1 MYAKL
6 VWLCNYL
13 ARGRNCYQK
22 EGGRMIF
29 VVGGANQGKK
39 AYVEKNFGKD
49 YKIIENYHK
58 QVEREWKDGKSPL
71 KEAEKLLQSTG
82 KLVIISN
89 ELGYGLV
96 PIDKFEREYRE
107 INGRVNCYLAE
118 QAEKVIRVICGI
130 GTQIK

>member
-1 MYAKL
+1 
-6 VWLCNYL
+6 
-13 ARGRNCYQK
+13 
-22 EGGRMIF
+22 MILI
-29 VVGGANQGKK
+29 VGGANQGKK
-39 AYVEKNFGKD
+39 AYVKKNFGED
-49 YKIIENYHK
+49 YKIIEDYHK
-58 QVEREWKDGKSPL
+58 QVERQWNNGKNPIE
-71 KEAEKLLQSTG
+71 EAEKLLQSTE

>member
-1 MYAKL
+1 
-6 VWLCNYL
+6 
-13 ARGRNCYQK
+13 
-22 EGGRMIF
+22 MILI
-29 VVGGANQGKK
+29 VGGANQGKK
-39 AYVEKNFGKD
+39 IYAEKHFGKD
-49 YKIIENYHK
+49 YKIIEDYHK
-58 QVEREWKDGKSPL
+58 QVEKQWKNGQSPI
-71 KEAEKLLQSTG
+71 KEAEKLLKKTE

-96 PIDKFEREYRE
+96 PVDKFEREYRE

>member
-1 MYAKL
+1 
-6 VWLCNYL
+6 
-13 ARGRNCYQK
+13 
-22 EGGRMIF
+22 MILI
-29 VVGGANQGKK
+29 VGGANQGKK
-39 AYVEKNFGKD
+39 AYTEKHFGKD
-49 YKIIENYHK
+49 YKIIEDYHK
-58 QVEREWKDGKSPL
+58 QVEQEWNNGKNPIE
-71 KEAEKLLQSTG
+71 EAEKLLQSTE

-118 QAEKVIRVICGI
+118 QAEQVIRVICGI